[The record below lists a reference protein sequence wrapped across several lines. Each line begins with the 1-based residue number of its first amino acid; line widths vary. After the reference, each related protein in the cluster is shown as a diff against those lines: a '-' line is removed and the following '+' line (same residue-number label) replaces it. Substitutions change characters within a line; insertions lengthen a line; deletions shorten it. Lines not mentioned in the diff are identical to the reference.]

1 MNAPR
6 PRLILALILCLY
18 FALGILFAV
27 NTPAWQAPDEPAH
40 YNYVRYLAEQG
51 SFPVLHMG
59 DYPHA
64 YLEEIKSRHFPP
76 DLSIDPIRYEF
87 HQPPLYYALTAPIYG
102 LTGGDP
108 FSLRLF
114 SVALGAGIV
123 LLAYAI
129 ARRIFGARSVLALGS
144 AAFVAFLP
152 QHLATVAQIGNDVL
166 AELLYAAVLLVLV
179 GWLAQPVNKNRYN
192 RNALG
197 TALGLG
203 ILLGLI
209 LITKTTAYVAL
220 PLAAGVLIWR
230 WWREKAGVR
239 RILVEGLAIAVPA
252 ALIALPWYARDVAVY
267 GWPDFLG
274 LTRHD
279 LIVVGQLRAADFV
292 AQQGWRAYWLRAARD
307 TFRSFW
313 GQFGWM
319 GVVLDTRVYFVLLL
333 LSGVALGGLILRA
346 VRRGRRRL
354 PPALILL
361 AIAILLTWLVYAWY
375 NTQFLQH
382 QGRYLFTA
390 LIPIAIF
397 FSLGWEGALRPG
409 AGRILATLLAIFGFG
424 LAAWGVL
431 AGSGLPKWP
440 LALTA
445 IFAAGMLLLDLGLRR
460 MERRAAGSARA
471 NDAALATAPEVDVRQ
486 SEIRDAH
493 TGVEASAGFSELPAR
508 PAKASIPEDYLNNYP
523 TPTLA
528 LLAFALPFI
537 ALPLLDLYALFGGIV
552 PQLTR

>member
-6 PRLILALILCLY
+6 PRLILALILGLY
-18 FALGILFAV
+18 LALGILFAA
-27 NTPAWQAPDEPAH
+27 NTPPWQAPDEPAH
-40 YNYVRYLAEQG
+40 YNYVRYLVEQG
-51 SFPVLHMG
+51 SFPVLRMG

-64 YLEEIKSRHFPP
+64 YLEEIKSRKFPP

-87 HQPPLYYALTAPIYG
+87 HQPPLYYALAAPIYG

-123 LLAYAI
+123 ILAYAS
-129 ARRIFGARSVLALGS
+129 AGRAFPTRPALALGA

-166 AELLYAAVLLVLV
+166 AELLYATVLFVLV
-179 GWLAQPVNKNRYN
+179 GRLAQPTIKRRHNNTPT
-192 RNALG
+192 LG
-197 TALGLG
+197 NSLGLG
-203 ILLGLI
+203 ILLSLI

-230 WWREKAGVR
+230 WWREKAGLR
-239 RILVEGLAIAVPA
+239 RILVEGLAVAVPA
-252 ALIALPWYARDVAVY
+252 ALIALPWYARDIAVY

-279 LIVVGQLRAADFV
+279 QIVVGQLRAADFV
-292 AQQGWRAYWLRAARD
+292 AQQGWPAYWLRAVRD

-346 VRRGRRRL
+346 VRRGRRRV
-354 PPALILL
+354 PPALFLL
-361 AIAILLTWLVYAWY
+361 GSSVLLTLLVYIWY

-390 LIPIAIF
+390 LVPIAIF
-397 FSLGWEGALRPG
+397 FCLGWEGVLRPG
-409 AGRILATLLAIFGFG
+409 AGRILAALLAGLGVG
-424 LAAWGVL
+424 LAAWGIL
-431 AGSGLPKWP
+431 AGRGLPKWP

-445 IFAAGMLLLDLGLRR
+445 AFAVGLLILDFGLQI
-460 MERRAAGSARA
+460 GDS
-471 NDAALATAPEVDVRQ
+471 
-486 SEIRDAH
+486 H
-493 TGVEASAGFSELPAR
+493 TGIEASAGFSGQQAR
-508 PAKASIPEDYLNNYP
+508 PAKASIPEDHLNNYP
-523 TPTLA
+523 APTLR

-537 ALPLLDLYALFGGIV
+537 LLPLLDLYALYGGIV

>member
-6 PRLILALILCLY
+6 PRLILALILSLY
-18 FALGILFAV
+18 FALGILFAA
-27 NTPAWQAPDEPAH
+27 NTPPWQAPDEPAH

-87 HQPPLYYALTAPIYG
+87 HQPPLYYALAAPIYG

-129 ARRIFGARSVLALGS
+129 ARRVFPTRTALALGA

-166 AELLYAAVLLVLV
+166 AELLYAAVLFVLV
-179 GWLAQPVNKNRYN
+179 GWLTQPAIEHRHNTRMPGNF
-192 RNALG
+192 
-197 TALGLG
+197 LGLG
-203 ILLGLI
+203 LLLGLI
-209 LITKTTAYVAL
+209 LITKTTAYIAL

-239 RILVEGLAIAVPA
+239 RILIEGLTVALPAV
-252 ALIALPWYARDVAVY
+252 LIALPWYARDIAVY

-279 LIVVGQLRAADFV
+279 QIVVGQLRAADFV
-292 AQQGWRAYWLRAARD
+292 AQQGWRAYWLRAMRD

-319 GVVLDTRVYFVLLL
+319 GVVLDTRVYYALLL

-346 VRRGRRRL
+346 VRRGRHRL

-361 AIAILLTWLVYAWY
+361 GIAILLTCLVYVWY

-390 LIPIAIF
+390 LIPLAIF
-397 FSLGWEGALRPG
+397 FCLGWEGVLRPG
-409 AGRILATLLAIFGFG
+409 AGRILAAILVGLSFG

-431 AGSGLPKWP
+431 SANGLPKWP

-445 IFAAGMLLLDLGLRR
+445 AFAGGLLILDLGLRSA
-460 MERRAAGSARA
+460 ERG
-471 NDAALATAPEVDVRQ
+471 ATG
-486 SEIRDAH
+486 
-493 TGVEASAGFSELPAR
+493 TASAGGAAPVAASAPPAD
-508 PAKASIPEDYLNNYP
+508 AFH
-523 TPTLA
+523 
-528 LLAFALPFI
+528 LLAFALPFVM
-537 ALPLLDLYALFGGIV
+537 LPLLDLYALFGGIM

>member
-1 MNAPR
+1 MNARR

-18 FALGILFAV
+18 FALGVLFAA

-51 SFPVLHMG
+51 NFPVLHVG

-64 YLEEIKSRHFPP
+64 YLEEIKSRKFPT

-87 HQPPLYYALTAPIYG
+87 HQPPLYYALAAPIYG

-108 FSLRLF
+108 FALRLF

-129 ARRIFGARSVLALGS
+129 TRRAFPQRPALGLGT

-166 AELLYAAVLLVLV
+166 AELLYATVLFVLV
-179 GWLAQPVNKNRYN
+179 GWLTQPANSYRHNNR
-192 RNALG
+192 RELG
-197 TALGLG
+197 NSLGLG

-209 LITKTTAYVAL
+209 LITKTTAYIAV
-220 PLAAGVLIWR
+220 PLAGGVLIWR
-230 WWREKAGVR
+230 WRRERAGIR
-239 RILVEGLAIAVPA
+239 RILLDGLAVAAPA
-252 ALIALPWYARDVAVY
+252 LLIALPWYARDIAVY

-274 LTRHD
+274 LIRHD
-279 LIVVGQLRAADFV
+279 QIVVGQLRTADFV
-292 AQQGWRAYWLRAARD
+292 AQQGWRAYWLRAVRD

-333 LSGVALGGLILRA
+333 LSGVALGGLILRG
-346 VRRGRRRL
+346 VRHGRRRL
-354 PPALILL
+354 SPALILFGSCV
-361 AIAILLTWLVYAWY
+361 LLTLVVYAWY

-397 FSLGWEGALRPG
+397 FCLGWEGALRPG
-409 AGRILATLLAIFGFG
+409 AGRILAAGLAIFGFA
-424 LAAWGVL
+424 LAAWGIL
-431 AGSGLPKWP
+431 AGVGLPKWP

-445 IFAAGMLLLDLGLRR
+445 AFAAGLLVLDFGLRIKGR
-460 MERRAAGSARA
+460 DSH
-471 NDAALATAPEVDVRQ
+471 TA
-486 SEIRDAH
+486 I
-493 TGVEASAGFSELPAR
+493 EASAGFSGEQRR
-508 PAKASIPEDYLNNYP
+508 PAKASIPEDYLNHGAMS
-523 TPTLA
+523 TLY

-537 ALPLLDLYALFGGIV
+537 MLPLLDLYALFGGIV

>member
-1 MNAPR
+1 MPSPDASSLPR
-6 PRLILALILCLY
+6 PA
-18 FALGILFAV
+18 
-27 NTPAWQAPDEPAH
+27 
-40 YNYVRYLAEQG
+40 
-51 SFPVLHMG
+51 
-59 DYPHA
+59 
-64 YLEEIKSRHFPP
+64 
-76 DLSIDPIRYEF
+76 
-87 HQPPLYYALTAPIYG
+87 
-102 LTGGDP
+102 
-108 FSLRLF
+108 
-114 SVALGAGIV
+114 
-123 LLAYAI
+123 
-129 ARRIFGARSVLALGS
+129 LALGT

-166 AELLYAAVLLVLV
+166 AELLYAAALLVLV
-179 GWLAQPVNKNRYN
+179 GWLTQPVACDGHATKR
-192 RNALG
+192 RLSSNA
-197 TALGLG
+197 GLG

-239 RILVEGLAIAVPA
+239 RILVEGLAVALPA
-252 ALIALPWYARDVAVY
+252 ALIALPWYARDIAVY

-279 LIVVGQLRAADFV
+279 QIVVGQLRAADFV
-292 AQQGWRAYWLRAARD
+292 AQQGWRAYWLRAVRD

-346 VRRGRRRL
+346 VSRGRRRG

-361 AIAILLTWLVYAWY
+361 GCSVLLTLLVYIWY

-409 AGRILATLLAIFGFG
+409 VGRILATLLAVFGFG
-424 LAAWGVL
+424 LAAWGML
-431 AGSGLPKWP
+431 TGHGLPKWP

-445 IFAAGMLLLDLGLRR
+445 VFAAGMLLLDLGLQTW
-460 MERRAAGSARA
+460 ES
-471 NDAALATAPEVDVRQ
+471 
-486 SEIRDAH
+486 H
-493 TGVEASAGFSELPAR
+493 TGIEASAGFSGQQAR
-508 PAKASIPEDYLNNYP
+508 PAKASIPEDYP
-523 TPTLA
+523 PPALA

>member
-6 PRLILALILCLY
+6 PRLILALILSLY
-18 FALGILFAV
+18 FVLGILFAA
-27 NTPAWQAPDEPAH
+27 NTPPWQAPDEPAH
-40 YNYVRYLAEQG
+40 YNYVRYLVEQG

-64 YLEEIKSRHFPP
+64 YLEEIKSRRFPP

-87 HQPPLYYALTAPIYG
+87 HQPPLYYALAAPIYG

-129 ARRIFGARSVLALGS
+129 ARRVFPVRPALALGA

-152 QHLATVAQIGNDVL
+152 QHLATVAQIGNDIL

-179 GWLAQPVNKNRYN
+179 GWLTQPTDHNRHNKKR
-192 RNALG
+192 RLG
-197 TALGLG
+197 SFLGLG

-209 LITKTTAYVAL
+209 LITKTTPYVAV
-220 PLAAGVLIWR
+220 PLAGGVLIWR
-230 WWREKAGVR
+230 WRRERAGIE
-239 RILVEGLAIAVPA
+239 RILMEGLAVAAPA
-252 ALIALPWYARDVAVY
+252 ALIALPWYARDIAVY

-274 LTRHD
+274 LQRHD
-279 LIVVGQLRAADFV
+279 QIVVGQLRTADFV
-292 AQQGWRAYWLRAARD
+292 AQQGWRAYWLRALRD

-319 GVVLDTRVYFVLLL
+319 GVVLDTRVYFALLL

-346 VRRGRRRL
+346 VRRRRRRL
-354 PPALILL
+354 PAALVLL
-361 AIAILLTWLVYAWY
+361 GSAVLLTLLVYAWY

-397 FSLGWEGALRPG
+397 FCLGWEGALRPG
-409 AGRILATLLAIFGFG
+409 AGRILAAILAIFGFG
-424 LAAWGVL
+424 LATWGVL
-431 AGSGLPKWP
+431 TGRGLPKWP

-445 IFAAGMLLLDLGLRR
+445 AFAAGLLILDLGLRSA
-460 MERRAAGSARA
+460 ERGATSA
-471 NDAALATAPEVDVRQ
+471 NDAVPGA
-486 SEIRDAH
+486 
-493 TGVEASAGFSELPAR
+493 ASA
-508 PAKASIPEDYLNNYP
+508 
-523 TPTLA
+523 TPGQTLH
-528 LLAFALPFI
+528 LLAFALPFLL
-537 ALPLLDLYALFGGIV
+537 LPLLDLYALFGGIV

>member
-1 MNAPR
+1 MNARR

-18 FALGILFAV
+18 FALGILFAA

-40 YNYVRYLAEQG
+40 YNYVRYLAENG

-64 YLEEIKSRHFPP
+64 YLEEIKSRKFPP

-87 HQPPLYYALTAPIYG
+87 HQPPLYYALAAPIYG

-108 FSLRLF
+108 FALRLF

-129 ARRIFGARSVLALGS
+129 ARRAFPARPTLALGA

-166 AELLYAAVLLVLV
+166 AELLYATVLFVLV
-179 GWLAQPVNKNRYN
+179 GWLAQPANINRYDKQ
-192 RNALG
+192 RMLG
-197 TALGLG
+197 NALGLG

-209 LITKTTAYVAL
+209 LITKTTAYIAV
-220 PLAAGVLIWR
+220 PLAGGVLIWR
-230 WWREKAGVR
+230 WRRERTGIK
-239 RILVEGLAIAVPA
+239 RILMEGLAVAAPA
-252 ALIALPWYARDVAVY
+252 ALIALPWYTRDVAVY

-274 LTRHD
+274 LIRHEQ
-279 LIVVGQLRAADFV
+279 IVTGQLRTADFV
-292 AQQGWRAYWLRAARD
+292 TQQGWPAYWLRAVRD

-333 LSGVALGGLILRA
+333 LSGAALGGLILRGI
-346 VRRGRRRL
+346 RHGPRRL
-354 PPALILL
+354 SPALILL
-361 AIAILLTWLVYAWY
+361 GSCVLLTSLIYAWY
-375 NTQFLQH
+375 NTQFLQL

-397 FSLGWEGALRPG
+397 FCLGWEEALRPG
-409 AGRILATLLAIFGFG
+409 AGRILAAGLAIFGFA
-424 LAAWGVL
+424 LAAWGIL
-431 AGSGLPKWP
+431 ASGGLPKWP
-440 LALTA
+440 LAITA
-445 IFAAGMLLLDLGLRR
+445 AFAAALLVLDFGLRR
-460 MERRAAGSARA
+460 VERGASGSASA
-471 NDAALATAPEVDVRQ
+471 NDAVPGTTAATPG
-486 SEIRDAH
+486 H
-493 TGVEASAGFSELPAR
+493 TLH
-508 PAKASIPEDYLNNYP
+508 
-523 TPTLA
+523 
-528 LLAFALPFI
+528 LLAFALPFLL
-537 ALPLLDLYALFGGIV
+537 LPFLDLYALFGGIV

>member
-6 PRLILALILCLY
+6 PRLILALILGLHLT
-18 FALGILFAV
+18 LGILFAA
-27 NTPAWQAPDEPAH
+27 NTPPWQAPDEPAH
-40 YNYVRYLAEQG
+40 YNYVRYLVEQG

-87 HQPPLYYALTAPIYG
+87 HQPPLYYTLAAPIYG

-129 ARRIFGARSVLALGS
+129 ALRALPRQPALALGT

-166 AELLYAAVLLVLV
+166 AELLYAAVLFMLV
-179 GWLAQPVNKNRYN
+179 GWLTQPTNTNRHNNKHW
-192 RNALG
+192 G
-197 TALGLG
+197 DFFGLG
-203 ILLGLI
+203 FLLGLI
-209 LITKTTAYVAL
+209 LITKTTAYIAV
-220 PLAAGVLIWR
+220 PLAGGVLTWR
-230 WWREKAGVR
+230 WWGARAGIR
-239 RILVEGLAIAVPA
+239 RILLEGLAIALPA

-279 LIVVGQLRAADFV
+279 QIVAGQMRAADFV
-292 AQQGWRAYWLRAARD
+292 AQQGWHAYWLRAVRD

-333 LSGVALGGLILRA
+333 LSSAALGGMVLRA
-346 VRRGRRRL
+346 AGRGHRRL
-354 PPALILL
+354 APALILL
-361 AIAILLTWLVYAWY
+361 GSSVLLTLLVYIWY

-397 FSLGWEGALRPG
+397 FCLGWEGALRPG
-409 AGRILATLLAIFGFG
+409 AGRILAAALAVFGFG
-424 LAAWGVL
+424 LAAWGIL
-431 AGSGLPKWP
+431 TGNGLPKWP

-445 IFAAGMLLLDLGLRR
+445 AFTAGLLILDLGLRNA
-460 MERRAAGSARA
+460 ERSLTSTGGAAQSAA
-471 NDAALATAPEVDVRQ
+471 PATPR
-486 SEIRDAH
+486 R
-493 TGVEASAGFSELPAR
+493 
-508 PAKASIPEDYLNNYP
+508 
-523 TPTLA
+523 TLD

-537 ALPLLDLYALFGGIV
+537 VLPLLDLYALFGGIV
-552 PQLTR
+552 SQLTR